1 MSFMVYTKEA
11 IMTCS
16 RCSGFMVEEHLLDF
30 DGTYGQ
36 MWATGWRCMNCG
48 RIHDSVIEQNQLI
61 GRTQGLAFPSSEPDY
76 QDDEVPLR
84 AEPVMRH
91 AA

>member
-1 MSFMVYTKEA
+1 
-11 IMTCS
+11 MTCS
-16 RCSGFMVEEHLLDF
+16 RCNGFMVEEHFVDIEGSF
-30 DGTYGQ
+30 GQ

-61 GRTQGLAFPSSEPDY
+61 GQTQGVAIPSDEQDY
-76 QDDEVPLR
+76 QVNEIPLR
-84 AEPVMRH
+84 TEPMMKQ

>member
-1 MSFMVYTKEA
+1 
-11 IMTCS
+11 
-16 RCSGFMVEEHLLDF
+16 
-30 DGTYGQ
+30 
-36 MWATGWRCMNCG
+36 MNCG

>member
-16 RCSGFMVEEHLLDF
+16 RCSGFMVEEHLLDL
-30 DGTYGQ
+30 DGTFGH

-48 RIHDSVIEQNQLI
+48 RIYDSVIEQNQLA
-61 GRTQGLAFPSSEPDY
+61 GQRQGLAFPSGEPDHQY
-76 QDDEVPLR
+76 DEVSLQ
-84 AEPVMRH
+84 AEPDMRN